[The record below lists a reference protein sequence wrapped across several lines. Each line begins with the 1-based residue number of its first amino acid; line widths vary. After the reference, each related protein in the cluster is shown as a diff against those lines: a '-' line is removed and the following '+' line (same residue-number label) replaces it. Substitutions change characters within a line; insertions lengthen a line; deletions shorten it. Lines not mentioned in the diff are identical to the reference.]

1 MRRWGSPDWMRVN
14 WASATI
20 SKTANGL
27 VSYLGRADY
36 NYKSKYLLTVSFRAD
51 GSSKFPKDNRWA
63 YFPSASAAW
72 GFGEE
77 KFVKNVKWISS
88 GKLRAGIGTTGNNRV
103 TGLCCTDSLT
113 DNGRLW
119 VQYR

>member
-1 MRRWGSPDWMRVN
+1 MGIAGLDEGEL
-14 WASATI
+14 ASATI

-51 GSSKFPKDNRWA
+51 GSSKFLKDNRWA

-77 KFVKNVKWISS
+77 KFVKNVKMCIRDRYWNVRFKATYSRCVS
-88 GKLRAGIGTTGNNRV
+88 YCN
-103 TGLCCTDSLT
+103 
-113 DNGRLW
+113 
-119 VQYR
+119 